1 VDEWERI
8 TQEPKRLVPLPR
20 EYTAGDAIDAFLD
33 SKKQRFNSAQMAR
46 FRELCDALK
55 LYFDKALPLL
65 LLYQQEQPQYAALQ
79 KKHPGKS
86 PCELYGVEHLLR
98 LFVKLPSLL
107 AQTAMTA
114 VEITQ
119 VQVSVIA

>member
-1 VDEWERI
+1 
-8 TQEPKRLVPLPR
+8 
-20 EYTAGDAIDAFLD
+20 
-33 SKKQRFNSAQMAR
+33 MAR

-79 KKHPGKS
+79 KKHPGKT

-119 VQVSVIA
+119 VQVSVLHK